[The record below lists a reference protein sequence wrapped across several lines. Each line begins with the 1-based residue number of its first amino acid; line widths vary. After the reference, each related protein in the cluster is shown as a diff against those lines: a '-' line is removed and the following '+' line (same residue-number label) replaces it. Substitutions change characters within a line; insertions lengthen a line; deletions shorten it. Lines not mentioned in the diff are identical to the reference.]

1 MNKKE
6 IVFEYIYNFG
16 CPQVFAATPN
26 KERITAK
33 IVAKQLRKSF
43 SSITADQADDI
54 LGEESDFD
62 YGRQLSAEFLD
73 RVGLSTSAGTQGL
86 LNGIPLA
93 ASQMNVDDFEE
104 TILTEIM
111 QQTPSIQKAVYKGEL
126 TDSDNVL
133 DYLMNMPHIMPRLN
147 QRILSTD
154 EPTFI
159 DLSGSAFDDLE
170 NVNSLINLSVR
181 DMTATLLSNV
191 KYFSSRQ
198 SLQKVNGNGVHFLTL
213 WVVADLNTELGVE
226 LLRNA
231 LLYMKS
237 SGGIRVAFIPNA
249 EGKSIGDKNNLNRLV
264 WAATQSLDGLEATS
278 QVLKWLENTKA
289 IDKSKIPSAVKDLLS
304 ATELHIK
311 MLRVYCQRV
320 LQLQAGQKA
329 VLSNGH
335 IIGPLGDN
343 EVFTTDDFG
352 LIERFANHQYGD
364 KIRETLQKSSDT
376 SELDVN
382 SDAILRL
389 IAILVPRQQSKS
401 RFSIPAELKDD
412 YTVVKLPPKQT
423 NLPYFD
429 IVAVLDPASKG
440 AQKLAPILILLR
452 TIINCN
458 MRVFMAAV
466 DKHSDMPVKT

>member
-1 MNKKE
+1 MN
-6 IVFEYIYNFG
+6 I
-16 CPQVFAATPN
+16 
-26 KERITAK
+26 
-33 IVAKQLRKSF
+33 
-43 SSITADQADDI
+43 
-54 LGEESDFD
+54 
-62 YGRQLSAEFLD
+62 
-73 RVGLSTSAGTQGL
+73 
-86 LNGIPLA
+86 
-93 ASQMNVDDFEE
+93 DDFEE

-154 EPTFI
+154 EPSFI
-159 DLSGSAFDDLE
+159 DLSGSAYDDLQ

-181 DMTATLLSNV
+181 DMTATLMSNV

-198 SLQKVNGNGVHFLTL
+198 SLQKVNGKGVHFLTL
-213 WVVADLNTELGVE
+213 WVVADLDTERGVE

-249 EGKSIGDKNNLNRLV
+249 EGAAIGDKHNLNRLV

-278 QVLKWLENTKA
+278 TVLKWLEDPSA
-289 IDKSKIPSAVKDLLS
+289 AAKSKIPSAVTGLLS

-320 LQLQAGQKA
+320 LQLNAAQHA

-343 EVFTTDDFG
+343 ETFSTDDFG
-352 LIERFANHQYGD
+352 LVERFANHQYGD
-364 KIRETLQKSSDT
+364 KIRETLQKNTDSELEVSSD
-376 SELDVN
+376 N
-382 SDAILRL
+382 ILRL

-401 RFSIPAELKDD
+401 RFTIPAELKED
-412 YTVVKLPPKQT
+412 YSVVKLAPKQT

-466 DKHSDMPVKT
+466 DKHSDMPVKKYVFTCILRRI

>member
-1 MNKKE
+1 M
-6 IVFEYIYNFG
+6 F
-16 CPQVFAATPN
+16 QVFAATPL
-26 KERITAK
+26 KEKITGK
-33 IVAKQLRKSF
+33 IVSKQLRKSF
-43 SSITADQADDI
+43 SSVTAEQADDI
-54 LGEESDFD
+54 LGEDSDFD

-73 RVGLSTSAGTQGL
+73 RVGLSTASGTQGL
-86 LNGIPLA
+86 LNGIPLP

-126 TDSDNVL
+126 TDNDNVL

-159 DLSGSAFDDLE
+159 DLSGSAFNDMQ

-181 DMTATLLSNV
+181 DMTATLMSNV

-198 SLQKVNGNGVHFLTL
+198 SLHKINGKGVHFLTL
-213 WVVADLNTELGVE
+213 WVVADLGTDRGVD

-237 SGGIRVAFIPNA
+237 TGGIRVAFIPNV
-249 EGKSIGDKNNLNRLV
+249 EGKSVGDKHNLNRLV

-278 QVLKWLENTKA
+278 NVLNWLENPSNVAKLN
-289 IDKSKIPSAVKDLLS
+289 IPSAVTDLLS
-304 ATELHIK
+304 ATELHMK
-311 MLRVYCQRV
+311 MLRVYCQRA
-320 LQLQAGQKA
+320 LHLSAGQHA
-329 VLSNGH
+329 VLANGH
-335 IIGPLGDN
+335 IIGPLA
-343 EVFTTDDFG
+343 ETESFTTDDFG
-352 LIERFANHQYGD
+352 LVERFANHQYGD
-364 KIRETLQKSSDT
+364 KIRETLQKSGDST
-376 SELDVN
+376 ELDVN
-382 SDAILRL
+382 SDDILRL

-401 RFSIPAELKDD
+401 RFSIPAELKDEHS
-412 YTVVKLPPKQT
+412 VVKLAPKQS

-452 TIINCN
+452 QIINCN

-466 DKHSDMPVKT
+466 DKHSDMPVKK

>member
-1 MNKKE
+1 M
-6 IVFEYIYNFG
+6 
-16 CPQVFAATPN
+16 
-26 KERITAK
+26 
-33 IVAKQLRKSF
+33 
-43 SSITADQADDI
+43 
-54 LGEESDFD
+54 GEDSDFD
-62 YGRQLSAEFLD
+62 YGRQLAGEFLD
-73 RVGLSTSAGTQGL
+73 RVGLGTFAGPQGL
-86 LNGIPLA
+86 LNGIPLPA
-93 ASQMNVDDFEE
+93 AQMNVDDFEE

-111 QQTPSIQKAVYKGEL
+111 QQTPSIQKSVYKGEL
-126 TDSDNVL
+126 TDNDNVL

-159 DLSGSAFDDLE
+159 DLSGTAFDDLQ

-198 SLQKVNGNGVHFLTL
+198 SLQKINGKGVHFLTL
-213 WVVADLNTELGVE
+213 WVVADLDTERGIE

-249 EGKSIGDKNNLNRLV
+249 EGKSIGNKHNLNRLV

-278 QVLKWLENTKA
+278 QVLKWLDDSTGVTTK
-289 IDKSKIPSAVKDLLS
+289 SGNIPSAVTDLLS

-320 LQLQAGQKA
+320 LHLSAGQSA
-329 VLSNGH
+329 VVSNGH
-335 IIGPLGDN
+335 LIGPLG
-343 EVFTTDDFG
+343 ETESFTTDDFG

-364 KIRETLQKSSDT
+364 KIRETLQQSTSGDSTTELSVSSD
-376 SELDVN
+376 D
-382 SDAILRL
+382 ILKL

-401 RFSIPAELKDD
+401 RFSIPKELKDEFSA
-412 YTVVKLPPKQT
+412 VKLSPKQSH
-423 NLPYFD
+423 LPYFD

-458 MRVFMAAV
+458 MRVFMAAI
-466 DKHSDMPVKT
+466 DKHSDMPVKK